1 MHVCP
6 SGEDGGRV
14 HLFLIVTQAGHKWPN
29 RRIQGR
35 NAGEFRHVKDHM
47 EAPPRKIRIA
57 IALILSPVP
66 IGAVMALITL
76 LAYARSSLTLPDY
89 EDPREISAAMWRS
102 AADQAGTSVRDQ
114 LLGLGIFTAV
124 ATVAFGVIAWKV
136 RHGARRPTPL
146 LAVATGLT
154 AVYVAMLWR
163 VVLRQQSTLLIV
175 TDGGELSH
183 IVDLGQPGW
192 YEPLRYVLLV
202 AGAVAQIQ
210 GLVLLTGSHGVS
222 WLIRHRKQPVEQE
235 SPPLWM
241 SPSRQATVLMLLTP
255 ALLLIYA
262 AVNYVGCR
270 TGLINEYGESD
281 LLPEAFLLDMQAH
294 VTYLAIPAVPVV
306 VGGLILLLSHGRAR
320 LWAGLMAGI
329 LGLPYTA
336 ALLESA
342 LHYSDTSLFHNYV
355 ATQVAAPWWN
365 EPAISTA
372 GTVIL
377 LLHVASLA
385 LLFRTPV
392 PRTANVVLLPG
403 DA

>member
-1 MHVCP
+1 
-6 SGEDGGRV
+6 
-14 HLFLIVTQAGHKWPN
+14 
-29 RRIQGR
+29 
-35 NAGEFRHVKDHM
+35 
-47 EAPPRKIRIA
+47 
-57 IALILSPVP
+57 
-66 IGAVMALITL
+66 MALITL

-102 AADQAGTSVRDQ
+102 AAHQAGTSVRDQ

-124 ATVAFGVIAWKV
+124 ATVAFGVIARKV

-146 LAVATGLT
+146 LAVAAGLT

-163 VVLRQQSTLLIV
+163 VFLRQQSTLLIV

-183 IVDLGQPGW
+183 IIDLVQPGW
-192 YEPLRYVLLV
+192 YDPLRYVLLV

-210 GLVLLTGSHGVS
+210 SLVLLTGSHGVS

-241 SPSRQATVLMLLTP
+241 SPPRQATVLMLLTP

-270 TGLINEYGESD
+270 AGLINEYGESD
-281 LLPEAFLLDMQAH
+281 LLPEAFLLDMRVH
-294 VTYLAIPAVPVV
+294 VNYLAIPAIPVV

-342 LHYSDTSLFHNYV
+342 LHYSDTSLFHNFV

-372 GTVIL
+372 GIVIL

-385 LLFRTPV
+385 LLFRTPLPV
-392 PRTANVVLLPG
+392 PRTTNVVLLPG
-403 DA
+403 DT